1 MSILMDMTKAYLD
14 SKGFRYQAQDDK
26 EVIRTGLSGLKNKGS
41 VDILLIFQG
50 NSVSIRSFRLFSV
63 PEEKKDK
70 IYEVCSDMNS
80 KFRWVKFYVDDEDN
94 TVTVADD
101 AILLPES
108 AGAEVFELMMRMAGI
123 IDQAYPE
130 LMKALWA

>member
-70 IYEVCSDMNS
+70 IYEVCSDMNR